1 MPEKMMR
8 SIYYQPIAMKLV
20 ESPERDD
27 FVESLVAEI
36 KYKERDN
43 KTSKRKDKSII
54 DEED

>member
-1 MPEKMMR
+1 MMR

-20 ESPERDD
+20 EGPERDD